1 MNPAAPNLGL
11 IGRIARAVSVL
22 LLTYWGA
29 FALACPAL
37 TIDAQMYNLARI
49 ELALRDGLFDNRFF
63 TSVFHVLY
71 PWAFDAVHLPFLLL
85 GWGFA
90 LPSFLCLAG
99 TCLAI
104 HQMIRAHFGSDAAW
118 TAVLALLAL
127 PCLVYQATATK
138 NDLALLF
145 AGAVWTYA
153 RWRWRREN
161 DDRHLIWMVLAIGFM
176 FGAKTTGIMPAAA
189 LALWTLWEL
198 RHRRT
203 LLTRTLVGL
212 AAAGLS
218 FGSLETYVENARQ
231 YGHPLGPSALLRRA
245 SNTGGVKGTAANLIR
260 HTAGAIYL
268 GQTDFS
274 GAPSP
279 SSWFSDATRRLLAAT
294 GLTDAGAD
302 RHSPDKNLYL
312 HQSGLEELSG
322 YGPVGTLAMLAMLS
336 GAVSWK
342 SRRHAWWWLA
352 VAGLL
357 GLLLISSTI
366 GYTPWAKRYLLP
378 WFALGTLSV
387 VCLLWGSNT
396 PWHAGLRWGF
406 LVLAAFSA
414 LAAPF
419 WSFNRGPRALLDAFR
434 DRERLETSAYPV
446 VGLVRESLRRL
457 HHADPAGRI
466 FIVTHDESVLLPL
479 LTDRALAVLP
489 VTRAGFQDL
498 LDQGF
503 VKAGDLAVFES
514 PVALATLILLET
526 VTAPNVFSF
535 RDTRSQYIYRFTPP
549 APPNPR
555 P

>member
-29 FALACPAL
+29 FALVCPAL

-63 TSVFHVLY
+63 TSVFHVLF
-71 PWAFDAVHLPFLLL
+71 PWTFDAVHLPFLLL

-104 HQMIRAHFGSDAAW
+104 YPMIRARFGFDAAW

-138 NDLALLF
+138 NDLALLL

-176 FGAKTTGIMPAAA
+176 FGAKTSGIIPAAA

-198 RHRRT
+198 RRRGP

-212 AAAGLS
+212 AAVVIL
-218 FGSLETYVENARQ
+218 FGSIETYVESTRQ
-231 YGHPLGPSALLRRA
+231 FGHPLGPPALLRRLSNSDGA
-245 SNTGGVKGTAANLIR
+245 SGAAANFIR
-260 HTAGAIYL
+260 HAARNVYV

-274 GAPSP
+274 DGQRSVERLSA
-279 SSWFSDATRRLLAAT
+279 ATRRLLDWLE
-294 GLTDAGAD
+294 LTDAGAD
-302 RHSPDKNLYL
+302 PRFSDSSLFL
-312 HQSGLEELSG
+312 HQSGLEELAG
-322 YGPVGTLAMLAMLS
+322 YGPLGTVALLIMLPAAVWWRPACLSWRLALT
-336 GAVSWK
+336 
-342 SRRHAWWWLA
+342 
-352 VAGLL
+352 GLL
-357 GLLLISSTI
+357 GLVFSSLSI
-366 GYTPWAKRYLLP
+366 AYTSWANRYLLP
-378 WFALGTLSV
+378 WFALGTLSA

-396 PWHAGLRWGF
+396 PWRARLRWGF

-457 HHADPAGRI
+457 HHDDPAGRI

-514 PVALATLILLET
+514 PVALATLILIET